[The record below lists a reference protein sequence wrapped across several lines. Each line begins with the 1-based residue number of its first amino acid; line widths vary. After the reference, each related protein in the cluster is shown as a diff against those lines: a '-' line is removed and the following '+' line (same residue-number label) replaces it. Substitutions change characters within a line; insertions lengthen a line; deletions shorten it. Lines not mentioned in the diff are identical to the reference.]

1 MYLNDIKNNENNN
14 SKLFTQKNL
23 NLNFKKN
30 KSLIRV

>member
-1 MYLNDIKNNENNN
+1 MYLNDIKNKENNN

-30 KSLIRV
+30 